1 MRAPYVSDSITNGQN
16 EGRPCG
22 FCGFASGHKVSCPT
36 INNTVP
42 KSTTPVAL
50 EDLSISPEDSER
62 LHGLGVKW

>member
-1 MRAPYVSDSITNGQN
+1 MRAPYVSDSITNDQN
-16 EGRPCG
+16 RGIPCKH
-22 FCGFASGHKVSCPT
+22 CGFAQGHKVSCPT

-50 EDLSISPEDSER
+50 EDLSISDADSIV